1 MKIVKITS
9 DDIKF
14 IEFAYGLVNTA
25 RYPSFKKV
33 TDTYNN
39 VFGKRQPYTSCGSCI
54 RHQVLELKKALDK
67 LTSDMSSQETTPID
81 QSTEELVSSNR

>member
-1 MKIVKITS
+1 MKIVKIT
-9 DDIKF
+9 DEDVKF
-14 IEFAYGLVNTA
+14 IEFAYSLVNTA

-33 TDTYNN
+33 TDCYNR

-67 LTSDMSSQETTPID
+67 LTTEMSSPEDTPD
-81 QSTEELVSSNR
+81 KP